1 VLQTDKF
8 IIRQLTYFAFLGRLN
23 SATEASFF
31 MEKKEKREQ
40 EIKPIAIGAD
50 DAAVGLKAQ
59 IVKHLERKG
68 IPVHDYGVFS
78 ADPMLYPDIALE
90 VAQAVADG
98 KHERGILMCGTGIGV
113 CITANKVPGIRAAV
127 CHDLYSAERSRMSND
142 CQIMTLG
149 SRVIAPEAA
158 KSLVDVWL
166 LSEFQAGRSGPKVER
181 IKEIEKSLADAR

>member
-1 VLQTDKF
+1 VN
-8 IIRQLTYFAFLGRLN
+8 R
-23 SATEASFF
+23 
-31 MEKKEKREQ
+31 EKEERETKEQ
-40 EIKPIAIGAD
+40 DMKPIAIGAD
-50 DAAVGLKAQ
+50 DAAVELKAQ
-59 IVKHLERKG
+59 IVKHLESKG

-90 VAQAVADG
+90 VAQSVADG

-149 SRVIAPEAA
+149 SRVIAPELA

-166 LSEFQAGRSGPKVER
+166 RSEFQAGRSGPKVER
-181 IKEIEKSLADAR
+181 IKEIEKSLAVK

>member
-1 VLQTDKF
+1 
-8 IIRQLTYFAFLGRLN
+8 LN
-23 SATEASFF
+23 QSRKRKVS
-31 MEKKEKREQ
+31 KEQ
-40 EIKPIAIGAD
+40 DMKPIAIGAD
-50 DAAVGLKAQ
+50 DAAVELKAE
-59 IVKHLERKG
+59 IVKHLESKG

-78 ADPMLYPDIALE
+78 GDPTLYPDIALE

-149 SRVIAPEAA
+149 ARVVAPELA

-166 LSEFQAGRSGPKVER
+166 RSEFQAGRSGPKVER
-181 IKEIEKSLADAR
+181 IKEIEKSLAGVR

>member
-1 VLQTDKF
+1 
-8 IIRQLTYFAFLGRLN
+8 
-23 SATEASFF
+23 

-50 DAAVGLKAQ
+50 DAAVELKAQ
-59 IVKHLERKG
+59 IVKHLESKG
-68 IPVHDYGVFS
+68 IPVRDYGVFS

-90 VAQAVADG
+90 VAQAVVDG

-149 SRVIAPEAA
+149 SRVIAPELA
-158 KSLVDVWL
+158 KSWL
-166 LSEFQAGRSGPKVER
+166 ISGCVPNFKPAAPDQR
-181 IKEIEKSLADAR
+181 LNGSKKSRNR